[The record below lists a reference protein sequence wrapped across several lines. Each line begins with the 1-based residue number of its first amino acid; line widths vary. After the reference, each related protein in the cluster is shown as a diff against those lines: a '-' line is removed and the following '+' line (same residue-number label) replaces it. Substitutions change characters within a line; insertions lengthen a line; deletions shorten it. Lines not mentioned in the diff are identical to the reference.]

1 MVRGE
6 PRAYRWE
13 MQVGRRG
20 RWRRGWQVGRRGSC
34 GACPGI
40 GYVTLWGGVV
50 LIARGPQG
58 KASLAGR
65 LAALTGGCTAA
76 PGASDAPASVKGKLE
91 ELGKARGAGSPPLPS
106 GPRKLAEVRGD

>member
-1 MVRGE
+1 
-6 PRAYRWE
+6 

-20 RWRRGWQVGRRGSC
+20 RWRRGGQVGRRGSC

-91 ELGKARGAGSPPLPS
+91 ELGKARWVGAHPCLQVPGSLQ
-106 GPRKLAEVRGD
+106 R